1 MSITMGSIGNWEQ
14 VVAEKRTL
22 RDKSLTPY
30 MVSNLD
36 ERGPRVDNVQERSC
50 LDDSLAQNITDIDSI
65 PTLLEQL
72 RAGKYTAE
80 QATHAYI
87 RRCVPYRRAQF

>member
-1 MSITMGSIGNWEQ
+1 MGSIGNWEQ
-14 VVAEKRTL
+14 VVTEKRTL
-22 RDKSLTPY
+22 RDKSLKPY

-36 ERGPRVDNVQERSC
+36 KRGPRVDNVQERSR
-50 LDDSLAQNITDIDSI
+50 LDDPIAQKITDIDSI

-80 QATHAYI
+80 QVTHAYI
-87 RRCVPYRRAQF
+87 RRCVPYRCAQI